1 MKLRVEL
8 DWRTTLAT
16 ALLLPTLLSLG
27 FWQLDR
33 ADEKAALIDRLEAR
47 RVLPAITPQSA
58 IRLPDDE
65 RADRQVVM
73 GARFTPNHYVLLDNR
88 LRGGK
93 FGYEVVAF
101 AEVDQLAVALN
112 LGWVRGDP
120 SRKTLPDIALPSG
133 VQTVSG
139 RLYQPSGEAFML
151 GENQLPAQL
160 PGVVQQLTLSAWQD
174 ELQSQLDQP
183 IFPLEIRVDE
193 LASVAFDATWA
204 IVNQTPAK
212 HQGYAV
218 QWFTMAAALGLAF
231 IFRSTNLLRWLRY
244 RIGRQ

>member
-33 ADEKAALIDRLEAR
+33 AEEKAALIDRLEAR
-47 RVLPAITPQSA
+47 RTIPAITPQSA
-58 IRLPDDE
+58 LRLPE
-65 RADRQVVM
+65 EELADRQVVM
-73 GARFTPNHYVLLDNR
+73 DARFTPNRFVLLDNR

-101 AEVDQLAVALN
+101 AQVDQLAVALN

-120 SRKTLPDIALPSG
+120 SRQTRPDVVLPNG

-139 RLYQPSGEAFML
+139 RLYQPSGDAFML
-151 GENQLPAQL
+151 GENRLPAEF

-174 ELQSQLDQP
+174 ELQSRLEHP
-183 IFPLEIRVDE
+183 VFPLEIRVDE
-193 LASVAFDATWA
+193 FESVAFDATWA

-231 IFRSTNLLRWLRY
+231 IFRSTNLWRWLRH
-244 RIGRQ
+244 RIGRH

>member
-33 ADEKAALIDRLEAR
+33 ADEKAVLIERLEAR
-47 RVLPAITPQSA
+47 RTLPAITPQSA
-58 IRLPDDE
+58 IRLPQDE
-65 RADRQVVM
+65 LADRQVVM
-73 GARFTPNHYVLLDNR
+73 DAHFSPSRYVLRDNR

-112 LGWVRGDP
+112 LGWIQGDP
-120 SRKTLPDIALPSG
+120 ARQALPNINLPVG
-133 VQTVSG
+133 LHTVSG
-139 RLYQPSGEAFML
+139 RIYQPSGDAFML
-151 GENQLPAQL
+151 GENPLPAQL
-160 PGVVQQLTLSAWQD
+160 PGVVQQLTLSTWRD
-174 ELQSQLDQP
+174 ELRVRLDQS
-183 IFPLEIRVDE
+183 IFPLEIRADE
-193 LASVAFDATWA
+193 FEVVAFDATWA

-218 QWFTMAAALGLAF
+218 QWFTMAVALGLAF
-231 IFRSTNLLRWLRY
+231 IFRSTNLWHWLRN
-244 RIGRQ
+244 RIGRP

>member
-16 ALLLPTLLSLG
+16 ALLLPALLSLG
-27 FWQLDR
+27 FWQLNR
-33 ADEKAALIDRLEAR
+33 AEQKAALIDRLEVR
-47 RVLPAITPQSA
+47 RALPAITPQSA
-58 IRLPDDE
+58 MRLPDDE
-65 RADRQVVM
+65 RADRRVIM
-73 GARFTPNHYVLLDNR
+73 NARFTPNRFVLVDNR

-120 SRKTLPDIALPSG
+120 SRKTLPDVVLPSG
-133 VQTVSG
+133 MQTVSG
-139 RLYQPSGEAFML
+139 RLYQPSGDAFML
-151 GENQLPAQL
+151 GENRLPAPL

-174 ELQSQLDQP
+174 ELQSQLDQRV
-183 IFPLEIRVDE
+183 FPLEVRIDE
-193 LASVAFDATWA
+193 FESVAFDATWP
-204 IVNQTPAK
+204 IVNQTPVK

-231 IFRSTNLLRWLRY
+231 IFRSTNLWRWLRH
-244 RIGRQ
+244 RIGRP

>member
-8 DWRTTLAT
+8 DWRTTLAS

-33 ADEKAALIDRLEAR
+33 AAEKAALIDRLEAR
-47 RVLPAITPQSA
+47 RTLPAITPQSA
-58 IRLPDDE
+58 MRLPGDE
-65 RADRQVVM
+65 RADRLVTM
-73 GARFTPNHYVLLDNR
+73 DSSFTPNHFVLLDNR

-101 AEVDQLAVALN
+101 ADVGQLTVAVN

-120 SRKTLPDIALPSG
+120 SRQTLPDVVLPSG
-133 VQTVSG
+133 VHTVSG
-139 RLYQPSGEAFML
+139 RLYEPNGEAFML
-151 GENQLPAQL
+151 GENRLPAQL

-174 ELQSQLDQP
+174 ELERRLDQP
-183 IFPLEIRVDE
+183 VFPLEVRVGE
-193 LASVAFDATWA
+193 FESVALDATWA

-231 IFRSTNLLRWLRY
+231 IFRSTNLWHWLRH
-244 RIGRQ
+244 RIGRT

>member
-33 ADEKAALIDRLEAR
+33 AGEKAALIDRLEAR
-47 RVLPAITPQSA
+47 RALPAITPQSA
-58 IRLPDDE
+58 LRLPDDE

-73 GARFTPNHYVLLDNR
+73 DARFTPNHFVLLDNR
-88 LRGGK
+88 IRGGK

-101 AEVDQLAVALN
+101 VEVDQLAVALN

-120 SRKTLPDIALPSG
+120 SRQTRPDVVLPSG

-139 RLYQPSGEAFML
+139 RLYQPSGDAFLL
-151 GENQLPAQL
+151 GENRLPTQF
-160 PGVVQQLTLSAWQD
+160 PGMVQQLTLSAWQD
-174 ELQSQLDQP
+174 ELQSRLEHP
-183 IFPLEIRVDE
+183 VFPLEIRVDE
-193 LASVAFDATWA
+193 FESVAFDATWA

-231 IFRSTNLLRWLRY
+231 LFRSTNLWRWLRH
-244 RIGRQ
+244 RIGRP

>member
-47 RVLPAITPQSA
+47 RALPAITPQSA
-58 IRLPDDE
+58 LRLPDNE

-73 GARFTPNHYVLLDNR
+73 DARFTPNRFVLLDNR

-101 AEVDQLAVALN
+101 AEVDQLAMALN

-120 SRKTLPDIALPSG
+120 SRQTLPNIVLPSG

-139 RLYQPSGEAFML
+139 RLYQPSGDAFML
-151 GENQLPAQL
+151 GENRLVQLPS
-160 PGVVQQLTLSAWQD
+160 VVQQLTLSAWQE
-174 ELQSQLDQP
+174 ELQSLLDQP
-183 IFPLEIRVDE
+183 IFPLEVRVDE
-193 LASVAFDATWA
+193 FESVAFDATWA
-204 IVNQTPAK
+204 IINQTPAK

-231 IFRSTNLLRWLRY
+231 IFRSTNLWRWVRH
-244 RIGRQ
+244 RIGRR

>member
-33 ADEKAALIDRLEAR
+33 AEEKAALIDRLEAR
-47 RVLPAITPQSA
+47 RTIPAITPQSA
-58 IRLPDDE
+58 LRLPE
-65 RADRQVVM
+65 EELADRQVVM
-73 GARFTPNHYVLLDNR
+73 DARFTPNRFVLLDNR

-101 AEVDQLAVALN
+101 AQVDQLAVALN

-120 SRKTLPDIALPSG
+120 SRQTRPDVVLPNG

-139 RLYQPSGEAFML
+139 RLYQPSGNAFML
-151 GENQLPAQL
+151 GENRLPAEF

-174 ELQSQLDQP
+174 ELQSRLEHP
-183 IFPLEIRVDE
+183 VFPLEIRVDE
-193 LASVAFDATWA
+193 FESVAFDATWA

-231 IFRSTNLLRWLRY
+231 IFRSTNLWRWLRH
-244 RIGRQ
+244 RIGRP

>member
-33 ADEKAALIDRLEAR
+33 AEEKAALIDRLEAR
-47 RVLPAITPQSA
+47 RTIPAITPQSA
-58 IRLPDDE
+58 LRLPE
-65 RADRQVVM
+65 EELADRQVVM
-73 GARFTPNHYVLLDNR
+73 DARFTPNRFVLLDNR

-101 AEVDQLAVALN
+101 AQVDQLAVALN

-120 SRKTLPDIALPSG
+120 SRQTRPDVVLPNG

-139 RLYQPSGEAFML
+139 RLYQPSGDAFML
-151 GENQLPAQL
+151 GENRLPAEF

-174 ELQSQLDQP
+174 ELQSRLEHP
-183 IFPLEIRVDE
+183 VFPLEIRVDE
-193 LASVAFDATWA
+193 FESVAFDATWA

-231 IFRSTNLLRWLRY
+231 IFRSTNLWRWLRH
-244 RIGRQ
+244 RIGRP

>member
-33 ADEKAALIDRLEAR
+33 AEEKAALIDRLEAR
-47 RVLPAITPQSA
+47 RTIPAITPQSA
-58 IRLPDDE
+58 LRLPE
-65 RADRQVVM
+65 EELADRQVVM
-73 GARFTPNHYVLLDNR
+73 DARFTPNRFVLLDNR

-101 AEVDQLAVALN
+101 AQVDQLAVALN

-120 SRKTLPDIALPSG
+120 SRQTRPDVVLPNG

-139 RLYQPSGEAFML
+139 RLYQPSGNAFML
-151 GENQLPAQL
+151 GENRLPAQF
-160 PGVVQQLTLSAWQD
+160 PSVVQQLTLPAWEE
-174 ELQSQLDQP
+174 ELQSRLHQP

-193 LASVAFDATWA
+193 FESVAFDATWA

-231 IFRSTNLLRWLRY
+231 IFRSTNLWRWLRH
-244 RIGRQ
+244 RIGRP

>member
-33 ADEKAALIDRLEAR
+33 ADEKAALIDRLEER
-47 RVLPAITPQSA
+47 RALPAITPQSA
-58 IRLPDDE
+58 LRLPGDD

-73 GARFTPNHYVLLDNR
+73 DARFTPNRFVLLDNR

-120 SRKTLPDIALPSG
+120 SRQTLPTIVLPSG

-139 RLYQPSGEAFML
+139 RIYQPSGDAFML
-151 GENQLPAQL
+151 GENRLPAQF
-160 PGVVQQLTLSAWQD
+160 PSVVQQLTLSA
-174 ELQSQLDQP
+174 
-183 IFPLEIRVDE
+183 
-193 LASVAFDATWA
+193 
-204 IVNQTPAK
+204 
-212 HQGYAV
+212 
-218 QWFTMAAALGLAF
+218 
-231 IFRSTNLLRWLRY
+231 
-244 RIGRQ
+244 

>member
-1 MKLRVEL
+1 M
-8 DWRTTLAT
+8 
-16 ALLLPTLLSLG
+16 
-27 FWQLDR
+27 
-33 ADEKAALIDRLEAR
+33 
-47 RVLPAITPQSA
+47 LPAITPQSA

-231 IFRSTNLLRWLRY
+231 IFRSTNLLRWLRH

>member
-16 ALLLPTLLSLG
+16 ALLLPALLSLG

-33 ADEKAALIDRLEAR
+33 AGEKAALIDRLEAR
-47 RVLPAITPQSA
+47 RALPAITPQSA
-58 IRLPDDE
+58 LRLSGDE
-65 RADRQVVM
+65 RADRKVVM
-73 GARFTPNHYVLLDNR
+73 DARFTPNRFVLLDNR

-101 AEVDQLAVALN
+101 AEADQLVVALN

-120 SRKTLPDIALPSG
+120 SRQALPNIVLPSG

-139 RLYQPSGEAFML
+139 RLYQPSGDAFML
-151 GENQLPAQL
+151 GENRLPVQM
-160 PGVVQQLTLSAWQD
+160 PGVVQQLTLSAWKD
-174 ELQSQLDQP
+174 DLHSLLDQP

-193 LASVAFDATWA
+193 FESVAFDATWA
-204 IVNQTPAK
+204 VVNQTPAK
-212 HQGYAV
+212 HQGYAL
-218 QWFTMAAALGLAF
+218 QWFMMAAVLGLAF
-231 IFRSTNLLRWLRY
+231 IFRSTNLWRWLRH
-244 RIGRQ
+244 RIGRP

>member
-33 ADEKAALIDRLEAR
+33 AEEKTALIDRLEAR
-47 RVLPAITPQSA
+47 RALPAITPQSA
-58 IRLPDDE
+58 LRLPEDE

-73 GARFTPNHYVLLDNR
+73 DARFTPNRFVLLDNR

-101 AEVDQLAVALN
+101 AEVDELAVALN

-120 SRKTLPDIALPSG
+120 SRQIQPDVVLPSG

-139 RLYQPSGEAFML
+139 RLYQPSGDAFML
-151 GENQLPAQL
+151 GENRLPAKL
-160 PGVVQQLTLSAWQD
+160 PGMVQHLTLSAWKD
-174 ELQSQLDQP
+174 ELQSRLEQTV
-183 IFPLEIRVDE
+183 FPLEVRVDE
-193 LASVAFDATWA
+193 FESVAFDATWA

-218 QWFTMAAALGLAF
+218 QWFTMAAALGLVF
-231 IFRSTNLLRWLRY
+231 IFRSTNLWRWLRH
-244 RIGRQ
+244 RIGRP

>member
-47 RVLPAITPQSA
+47 RGLPAITPQSA

-139 RLYQPSGEAFML
+139 RLYQPSGGAFML
-151 GENQLPAQL
+151 GENRLPAQL
-160 PGVVQQLTLSAWQD
+160 PGVVQQLTLSAWQN

-231 IFRSTNLLRWLRY
+231 IFRSTNLLRWLRH

>member
-47 RVLPAITPQSA
+47 RALPAITPQSA
-58 IRLPDDE
+58 LRLPSDE
-65 RADRQVVM
+65 RADRKVVM
-73 GARFTPNHYVLLDNR
+73 DARFTPNRFVLLDNR

-120 SRKTLPDIALPSG
+120 SRQTRPDVVLPSG

-139 RLYQPSGEAFML
+139 RLYQPSGDALML
-151 GENQLPAQL
+151 GENRLPAQL

-174 ELQSQLDQP
+174 ELETLLDQP

-193 LASVAFDATWA
+193 FESVSFDATWA
-204 IVNQTPAK
+204 VVNQTPAK

-218 QWFTMAAALGLAF
+218 QWFTMAAALALAF
-231 IFRSTNLLRWLRY
+231 LVRSTNVWHWLRY
-244 RIGRQ
+244 RIRKP

>member
-1 MKLRVEL
+1 MAN
-8 DWRTTLAT
+8 DIGHSFT
-16 ALLLPTLLSLG
+16 AANLTQSG

-33 ADEKAALIDRLEAR
+33 AGEKAALIDRLEAR
-47 RVLPAITPQSA
+47 RALPAITPQSA
-58 IRLPDDE
+58 LRLPDDE

-73 GARFTPNHYVLLDNR
+73 DARFTPNHFVLLDNR
-88 LRGGK
+88 IRGGK

-101 AEVDQLAVALN
+101 VEVDQLAVALN

-120 SRKTLPDIALPSG
+120 SRQTRPDVVLPSG

-139 RLYQPSGEAFML
+139 RLYQPSGDAFML
-151 GENQLPAQL
+151 GENRLPAQL
-160 PGVVQQLTLSAWQD
+160 PGVVQQLTLPAWEE
-174 ELQSQLDQP
+174 ELQSRLDQP
-183 IFPLEIRVDE
+183 IFPLEIRVDKFE
-193 LASVAFDATWA
+193 SVAFDATWA

-231 IFRSTNLLRWLRY
+231 IFRSTNLWRWLRH
-244 RIGRQ
+244 RIGRP

>member
-33 ADEKAALIDRLEAR
+33 AEEKAALIDRLEAR
-47 RVLPAITPQSA
+47 RALPAITPQSA
-58 IRLPDDE
+58 LRLPDDE

-73 GARFTPNHYVLLDNR
+73 DARFTPNHYVLLDNR

-120 SRKTLPDIALPSG
+120 SRQTRPDVVLPNG

-139 RLYQPSGEAFML
+139 RLYQPSGDAFML
-151 GENQLPAQL
+151 GENRLPAQL
-160 PGVVQQLTLSAWQD
+160 PGLVQQLTLSAWQD
-174 ELQSQLDQP
+174 ELQSLLDQP
-183 IFPLEIRVDE
+183 VFPLEIRVDE
-193 LASVAFDATWA
+193 FESVAFDATWA
-204 IVNQTPAK
+204 IVN
-212 HQGYAV
+212 
-218 QWFTMAAALGLAF
+218 
-231 IFRSTNLLRWLRY
+231 
-244 RIGRQ
+244 

>member
-1 MKLRVEL
+1 M
-8 DWRTTLAT
+8 
-16 ALLLPTLLSLG
+16 
-27 FWQLDR
+27 
-33 ADEKAALIDRLEAR
+33 
-47 RVLPAITPQSA
+47 LPAITPQSA

-112 LGWVRGDP
+112 LGWIRGDP

>member
-16 ALLLPTLLSLG
+16 ALLLPILLSLG

-33 ADEKAALIDRLEAR
+33 AEEKAALIDRLEAR
-47 RVLPAITPQSA
+47 RALPAITPQSA

-65 RADRQVVM
+65 RADRRVVM
-73 GARFTPNHYVLLDNR
+73 GARFTPNRYVLLDNR

-101 AEVDQLAVALN
+101 AEVDQFAVALN
-112 LGWVRGDP
+112 LGWVPGDP
-120 SRKTLPDIALPSG
+120 SRQTLPTIVFPSG
-133 VQTVSG
+133 AQTVSG
-139 RLYQPSGEAFML
+139 RLYQPSGDAFML
-151 GENQLPAQL
+151 GENLLPAQL
-160 PGVVQQLTLSAWQD
+160 PGVVQQLTLSAWQS
-174 ELQSQLDQP
+174 ELQSRLGQP

-193 LASVAFDATWA
+193 FEWVAFDATWA

-231 IFRSTNLLRWLRY
+231 IFRSTNLWRWLRQ
-244 RIGRQ
+244 RIGRP